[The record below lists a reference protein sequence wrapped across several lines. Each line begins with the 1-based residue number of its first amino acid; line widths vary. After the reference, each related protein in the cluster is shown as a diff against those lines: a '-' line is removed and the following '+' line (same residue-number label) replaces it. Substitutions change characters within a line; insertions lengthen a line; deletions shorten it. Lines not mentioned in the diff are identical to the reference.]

1 MGDWDSVVLGQSRP
15 EGMTTKCNALS
26 FFKKKFLWELFLTSL
41 LTVTILLLLLLFVF
55 WDSGREAPG
64 IFAP

>member
-1 MGDWDSVVLGQSRP
+1 
-15 EGMTTKCNALS
+15 MTTKCNALS